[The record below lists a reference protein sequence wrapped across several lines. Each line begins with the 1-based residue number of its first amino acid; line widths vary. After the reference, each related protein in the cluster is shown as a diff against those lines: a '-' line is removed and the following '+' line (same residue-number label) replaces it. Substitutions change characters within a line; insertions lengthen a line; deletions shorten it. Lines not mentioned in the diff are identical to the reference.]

1 MPSRVQKLE
10 LLPTSIDAVKSEVK
24 KLSDSQ
30 ASFERLCDGIQSD
43 LEVLKSSFDALTL
56 PSTTTSVNTEGM
68 GRAERDSQLVI
79 LGTKLKSRE
88 TTADLLSILALIGC
102 VLGLTFNTHDVHSI
116 HRPKSKGN
124 PIIVKFISTII
135 RDEWIAAKRKKR
147 YLKASEVSPDWNE
160 GLITITEPSLYSE
173 RKVFYEARKI
183 VKEKGLA
190 AVWMRRGITFVKQLP
205 DSVPIRI
212 TSCTDLQKLSQL

>member
-1 MPSRVQKLE
+1 MEELIRSNEKTVLSINSLSDRIQKLEALPSRVQKLE

-135 RDEWIAAKRKKR
+135 RDEWIAAKRKKDI
-147 YLKASEVSPDWNE
+147 LKLLKSRLT
-160 GLITITEPSLYSE
+160 G
-173 RKVFYEARKI
+173 
-183 VKEKGLA
+183 
-190 AVWMRRGITFVKQLP
+190 MRV
-205 DSVPIRI
+205 
-212 TSCTDLQKLSQL
+212 